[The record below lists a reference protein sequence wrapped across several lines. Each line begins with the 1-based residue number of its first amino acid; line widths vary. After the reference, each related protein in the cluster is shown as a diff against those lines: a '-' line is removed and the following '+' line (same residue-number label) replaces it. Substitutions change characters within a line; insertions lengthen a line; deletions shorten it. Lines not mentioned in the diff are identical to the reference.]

1 MLLKE
6 YRICMPLT
14 VEEYRIGQLYMIS
27 KHSHEQSD
35 RGEGVEVVQ
44 NEPYEDPAHGQG
56 QFTEKRVYLNSKLPS
71 WARAV
76 VPKIFYVTEK
86 AWNYY
91 PYTITG
97 EQCSFL
103 PKFSI
108 HIETKY
114 EDNKGC
120 NDNIFDTE
128 LKEQEREV
136 CFIDIAYDEIPERY
150 YKDSEDLR
158 YFKSEKTSRGILQ
171 EGWRDT
177 QDPIMCS
184 YKLVTVKFEVWGLQ
198 TRVEQFV
205 HKVVRDVLLLGH
217 RQAFAW
223 VDEWIDMTM
232 DEVREF
238 ERTIQEA
245 TNQKIGIFPPSISIS
260 QTPLSSCAL
269 TGPASAP
276 TTPMCTDA
284 PESLSVPKD
293 RPRKKSAPETLTL
306 PDRAKSGVPQGSA
319 LSPLPVSNHLQSSTT
334 PSSNSDLTEMDEQ

>member
-1 MLLKE
+1 MCQGYAVNFLKWL
-6 YRICMPLT
+6 RSDNSI
-14 VEEYRIGQLYMIS
+14 

-56 QFTEKRVYLNSKLPS
+56 QFTEKRVYLNSKLPT

-86 AWNYY
+86 
-91 PYTITG
+91 
-97 EQCSFL
+97 CSFL

-136 CFIDIAYDEIPERY
+136 CFVDIAYDEIPERY
-150 YKDSEDLR
+150 YKESEDLR
-158 YFKSEKTSRGILQ
+158 YFKSDKTSRGILQ

-260 QTPLSSCAL
+260 DTPLSSCSL

-276 TTPMCTDA
+276 STPMCTDA
-284 PESLSVPKD
+284 PEYLPVPKD

-306 PDRAKSGVPQGSA
+306 PNPAPSDPNKSS
-319 LSPLPVSNHLQSSTT
+319 
-334 PSSNSDLTEMDEQ
+334 LTS

>member
-1 MLLKE
+1 MLVKE
-6 YRICMPLT
+6 YRISMPLT

-44 NEPYEDPAHGQG
+44 NEPYEDPIHGKG
-56 QFTEKRVYLNSKLPS
+56 QYTEKRVYLNSKLPS

-76 VPKIFYVTEK
+76 VPRIFYVTEK

-91 PYTITG
+91 PYTIT
-97 EQCSFL
+97 EYTCSFL

-114 EDNKGC
+114 EDNNGS
-120 NDNIFDTE
+120 NDNIFNSEAKD
-128 LKEQEREV
+128 LEREV
-136 CFIDIAYDEIPERY
+136 CFVDIAYDEIPERY

-158 YFKSEKTSRGILQ
+158 YFKSEKTQRGMLT

-177 QDPIMCS
+177 QKPIMCS

-205 HKVVRDVLLLGH
+205 HKVVRDILLIGH

-223 VDEWIDMTM
+223 VDEWYDMAM
-232 DEVREF
+232 DDVRMYEKNMHEQTNIKVWF
-238 ERTIQEA
+238 DQPSTNSPPADEIQ
-245 TNQKIGIFPPSISIS
+245 S
-260 QTPLSSCAL
+260 
-269 TGPASAP
+269 
-276 TTPMCTDA
+276 DA
-284 PESLSVPKD
+284 N
-293 RPRKKSAPETLTL
+293 T
-306 PDRAKSGVPQGSA
+306 
-319 LSPLPVSNHLQSSTT
+319 ST
-334 PSSNSDLTEMDEQ
+334 